1 MKSCVNCIVTK
12 YPKSVL
18 VQSYL
23 LSAVL
28 LIAPTN
34 HCCDYSIRTQTL
46 PQRVRK
52 VSKGRL
58 ESSKVSQVNEGGDL
72 SKHMSCIDN

>member
-1 MKSCVNCIVTK
+1 MKSCINCIVTK
-12 YPKSVL
+12 YTKSTL

-34 HCCDYSIRTQTL
+34 HCCDYSIPTQTL

-58 ESSKVSQVNEGGDL
+58 ESSKVSEV
-72 SKHMSCIDN
+72 H